1 MKNKQDVSSEMDWQ
15 LIDGWKNIE
24 QNKEPQRLWLGLRYR
39 EKDRKKGEVDGTVS
53 SGDLLTSNCDTI
65 IPIHSEQRYKFKLNV
80 KETVIRELK
89 SQIHN
94 KKI

>member
-1 MKNKQDVSSEMDWQ
+1 
-15 LIDGWKNIE
+15 
-24 QNKEPQRLWLGLRYR
+24 LRYR

-94 KKI
+94 KKKYNSRGAGINNSRRPIRIIKSTL